1 MKLKLRQQG
10 TGLQQSKLGNFK
22 SQLEARGSR
31 TVSELCKLCPK
42 IFHYHWLCPRFANY
56 VRMLQTV
63 SECCKLCP
71 IDANYVRGL
80 QTMSEGCKL
89 CPNRD
94 FRWIF
99 KMQTM
104 SEGCKLCPK
113 AAISIVMCLFSD
125 LSLSLLKISRPSE
138 EPKTPRSSVW
148 RYRIH
153 RIYRIY
159 GIYGMYGMYVI
170 YGIRIRYFGH
180 SLHMSNIVCKPRT

>member
-1 MKLKLRQQG
+1 MHNIEFIMEIEVLKKL
-10 TGLQQSKLGNFK
+10 
-22 SQLEARGSR
+22 GSR

-113 AAISIVMCLFSD
+113 VAISNVLIFRLISNSVQPNILFLFLVSTESKVETW
-125 LSLSLLKISRPSE
+125 LVFPFLLE
-138 EPKTPRSSVW
+138 
-148 RYRIH
+148 
-153 RIYRIY
+153 
-159 GIYGMYGMYVI
+159 
-170 YGIRIRYFGH
+170 
-180 SLHMSNIVCKPRT
+180 